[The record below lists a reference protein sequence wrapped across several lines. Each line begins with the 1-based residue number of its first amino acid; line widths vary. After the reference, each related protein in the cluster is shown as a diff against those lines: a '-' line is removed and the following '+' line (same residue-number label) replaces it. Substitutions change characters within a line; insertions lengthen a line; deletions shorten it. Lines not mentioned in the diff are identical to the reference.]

1 MPISTHDI
9 SIKRRQAKVSE
20 LLLYKHWYEH
30 QLGMFDSEYYGQ
42 RLAWLKEV
50 LGQPIGEFEDLE
62 QHEQYRW
69 ANAPLR
75 SAMGLVDGMQLAFRI
90 ESDRTM
96 FVLRWGQ

>member
-9 SIKRRQAKVSE
+9 SVKRRQAHVFD
-20 LLLYKHWYEH
+20 LLRYKNWYEY
-30 QLGMFDSEYYGQ
+30 QLGMFDSEYYSQ
-42 RLAWLKEV
+42 RMTWLTEV

-62 QHEQYRW
+62 MHEQYRW

-75 SAMGLVDGMQLAFRI
+75 NAMGLIDGIQLAFRI

-96 FVLRWGQ
+96 FVLKWGQ